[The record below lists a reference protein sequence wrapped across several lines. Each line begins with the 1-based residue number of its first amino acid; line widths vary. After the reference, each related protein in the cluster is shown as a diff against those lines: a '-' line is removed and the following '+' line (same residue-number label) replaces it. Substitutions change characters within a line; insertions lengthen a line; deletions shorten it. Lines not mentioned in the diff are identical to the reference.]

1 MQNEPNFGKAQM
13 NVNLYNTTD
22 YEEKCN
28 WTLGENKPNQSQL
41 VKTGTRP
48 KTQDTRPKIQILS
61 LEGRPEGWRNNHG
74 RVEKETIQGDIETC
88 VLPVGDY
95 RGRIPGIL

>member
-1 MQNEPNFGKAQM
+1 PFMQNKANFRKSQM

-48 KTQDTRPKIQILS
+48 KIQVLS
-61 LEGRPEGWRNNHG
+61 LKSGVWNGFFCKGVAIWSMIGYING
-74 RVEKETIQGDIETC
+74 FV
-88 VLPVGDY
+88 
-95 RGRIPGIL
+95 

>member
-1 MQNEPNFGKAQM
+1 M

-61 LEGRPEGWRNNHG
+61 LKSGMAFFVKVLQFGR
-74 RVEKETIQGDIETC
+74 
-88 VLPVGDY
+88 
-95 RGRIPGIL
+95 